1 MHEIEGLGRE
11 DALAFYRRFY
21 TPENAILVV
30 AGDVVADE
38 VHRLA
43 DDTYGR
49 IPARGEAPVGI
60 VYATDARAEP
70 AVKVLSVFPAD
81 THAPIVYPM
90 ALAARAPSSDA
101 SGPLGSAD
109 SAARFA
115 AFLRSPAAAS
125 LLSARGF
132 IAPVP

>member
-1 MHEIEGLGRE
+1 VHETIVTTINELRACHNYVFTTGGIGPTHDDITADAVAAAFGRSIDIRE

-49 IPARGEAPVGI
+49 IPARGEAPVRVRPQEPDSRASRLG
-60 VYATDARAEP
+60 ARTSP
-70 AVKVLSVFPAD
+70 RGLSP
-81 THAPIVYPM
+81 
-90 ALAARAPSSDA
+90 
-101 SGPLGSAD
+101 
-109 SAARFA
+109 
-115 AFLRSPAAAS
+115 
-125 LLSARGF
+125 
-132 IAPVP
+132 